1 MADELERNRAL
12 WSHVNAQFTA
22 ADAGARWAQAEITWG
37 LFSVPDAELGVLGGV
52 AGLDV
57 LEIGSGTAYFSSWLH
72 RRRARP
78 VALDL
83 SRAQLETAR
92 RCQAEGAAGRCSF
105 PLVEA
110 DGGRLPFRDDAFDL
124 AVSEYGA
131 GPWCDPELWL
141 PEAAR
146 VLRPGGRL
154 VFLTNSV
161 LLGLCVPAEGGVAE
175 DRLLRSQADLA
186 RITWPGG
193 GTEHHPSHGDWI
205 RHLRSAGFEIEALHE
220 LYPPAGAG
228 AHDFYEIVTPA
239 WAERWPAEELWVAH
253 LPSR

>member
-72 RRRARP
+72 RRHARP

-83 SRAQLETAR
+83 SRAQRGTAR

-161 LLGLCVPAEGGVAE
+161 LLGLCVPAAGGVAE
-175 DRLLRSQADLA
+175 DRLLRSQAELA

-193 GTEHHPSHGDWI
+193 GTEHHPSHGEWI
-205 RHLRSAGFEIEALHE
+205 RHLRTAGFEIEALHE
-220 LYPPAGAG
+220 LHPPAGAI

-239 WAERWPAEELWVAH
+239 WAERWPAEELWVAR